1 MVGNDIS
8 RDVYEKY
15 SQEDGV
21 IPFKAVKWILVG
33 PPQVGKTTTKMR
45 LLKQIKNIQ
54 SEGGN
59 VKPDST
65 GLEKPLE
72 VMSATMI
79 STNEKPLDVM
89 SATMI
94 SANEANNS
102 LYWKALTE
110 SQLDQ
115 ALMCY
120 INSQPASTTETLS
133 CQTHNESHMPD
144 YINTLSTEQDEMDGF
159 ALNNREE
166 HLSLQSPK
174 RSHTF
179 DSTDTN
185 FKKQPHS
192 FENDDNDLSQYCIP
206 YQESTCDEVEVAIF
220 QSRKRSHSPDSIANT
235 IIKKQAMFFDSENDE
250 NEFPPNS
257 TESLE
262 YSSTDS
268 EYQSEESDNME
279 IQHSSLFLRNKRDIS
294 SIVMNFIKKQ
304 CNDKDFF
311 SLFKEVKDSVSSSTS
326 IYITDTGGQ
335 PEFLRL
341 LPVILSKP
349 AFYFVF
355 FSLAQQLDLKHPVNF
370 TKDGETQNLYDSTQ
384 TVKDILSQLL
394 SSLHIPISRD
404 DEHSKVKSRA
414 LLFGTNDDRPYK
426 DKDEI
431 NDELKEIL
439 PSDSTYV
446 TSVESKFKTVFIPV
460 NNMSGTEDEI
470 ISIRQYLEE
479 LVNDIEPVNIPV
491 RWLIFHLLLRKRFKE
506 AKVCSL
512 EDCER
517 LANKCSIA
525 KNDVQDILIYIHE
538 NLGTIL
544 YYKDIDKN
552 VIVCVP
558 DVLLKIISELVVVS
572 VTQSAKDKFTEVSI
586 HGEIHE
592 EFLNSLMA
600 NEEVYGQ
607 LDAQYVIKVMKHFK
621 LITTLTE
628 KDSINNTV
636 YDSAPLF
643 APSLLRPDHN
653 GNQAPTDHD
662 VRTTLLVSFG
672 NDEMP
677 PHLFQ
682 NLIVALRAQSMEL
695 EKNDSQLI
703 WSLSHGH
710 FRYSDHIYFKV
721 SYCKKEGLIELQL
734 KTFKLAYYIEVR
746 CQCISHQSI
755 QYFVFQN
762 VKKVLHL
769 VCDTFPHTRHI
780 NPVYGAYCLS
790 NDSLHFSQYNEKKST
805 FLCHNCV
812 WDKSEVMIWFQPSEE
827 VDLIIYYILQ

>member
-1 MVGNDIS
+1 
-8 RDVYEKY
+8 
-15 SQEDGV
+15 
-21 IPFKAVKWILVG
+21 
-33 PPQVGKTTTKMR
+33 MR

-72 VMSATMI
+72 VMSAMMI
-79 STNEKPLDVM
+79 SV
-89 SATMI
+89 
-94 SANEANNS
+94 NEADNS

-133 CQTHNESHMPD
+133 CQTHNEFHMPD
-144 YINTLSTEQDEMDGF
+144 YINTLSTEQNGMNVF

-166 HLSLQSPK
+166 HLSLQSRK
-174 RSHTF
+174 RSHNF

-185 FKKQPHS
+185 FKKQANS
-192 FENDDNDLSQYCIP
+192 FENDDDDLSQYCIP
-206 YQESTCDEVEVAIF
+206 DQESDKEQLPIF
-220 QSRKRSHSPDSIANT
+220 QPHKDSYSPDSIANT

-257 TESLE
+257 TESLK

-268 EYQSEESDNME
+268 DYQTEESDNME
-279 IQHSSLFLRNKRDIS
+279 IQHSSLFLRNERNVS

-370 TKDGETQNLYDSTQ
+370 TKDGETQTLYHSTQ

-394 SSLHIPISRD
+394 SSLHIHTD
-404 DEHSKVKSRA
+404 DEKYSKVKSRA
-414 LLFGTNDDRPYK
+414 LLFGTNADHPYK
-426 DKDEI
+426 DVDEI
-431 NDELKEIL
+431 NDELKKSL
-439 PSDSTYV
+439 PSDSNYV
-446 TSVESKFKTVFIPV
+446 TSVESKFKTIFIPV

-491 RWLIFHLLLRKRFKE
+491 RWLIFYLLLRKRFKD

-517 LANKCSIA
+517 LAKECFIA
-525 KNDVQDILIYIHE
+525 KDDVQDILIYIYE

-544 YYKDIDKN
+544 YYRDVDKN

-558 DVLLKIISELVVVS
+558 DVLLKIISELVVIS
-572 VTQSAKDKFTEVSI
+572 VTQSTKEKFTEVRT

-600 NEEVYGQ
+600 NKEEYGQ

-628 KDSINNTV
+628 MDRINNTL

-643 APSLLRPDHN
+643 APSLLRPDCN
-653 GNQAPTDHD
+653 GNQASTDHD
-662 VRTTLLVSFG
+662 IRTTLLVSFG

-682 NLIVALRAQSMEL
+682 NLIVALRAQSMESDQ
-695 EKNDSQLI
+695 KRDSTQLM
-703 WSLSHGH
+703 WTLSQDHS
-710 FRYSDHIYFKV
+710 RYSDHIYFKV
-721 SYCKKEGLIELQL
+721 SYCKKEGLVELQL
-734 KTFKLAYYIEVR
+734 KKIELAYYIEVR
-746 CQCISHQSI
+746 CECLSYQSI

-780 NPVYGAYCLS
+780 KPVYGAYCSS
-790 NDSLHFSQYNEKKST
+790 NDSLHFSEYNEEKSI
-805 FLCHNCV
+805 FLCHNYNL
-812 WDKSEVMIWFQPSEE
+812 DKSEIMIWFELSEE
-827 VDLIIYYILQ
+827 VCIIFTYCCKYCFVI